1 MLRSD
6 FRGATGVSRA
16 GLVGQPSRLLAWLHD
31 EIGLLYL
38 GGFGPVAEDE
48 VDRSSPRCNI
58 PNYEIRFSRDGI
70 DSRLVVQY
78 YRCRTELILLLAPSR
93 VYFSFLCSSSG
104 QRQANRHQPCH
115 LPIWGEELG
124 CSSLRL
130 VVEGAGYE
138 IMGHFHFRSVALT
151 LRLDPILGMR

>member
-1 MLRSD
+1 MLDWLDNHRGSLRGSMTKLVCSISAASGRSLKK
-6 FRGATGVSRA
+6 T
-16 GLVGQPSRLLAWLHD
+16 
-31 EIGLLYL
+31 
-38 GGFGPVAEDE
+38 

-58 PNYEIRFSRDGI
+58 PYYEIRFSRDGI

-93 VYFSFLCSSSG
+93 VYFSLLCSSSG

-124 CSSLRL
+124 SSSLRL

>member
-1 MLRSD
+1 MRSD

-31 EIGLLYL
+31 EMVCSISAASGRSLKKK
-38 GGFGPVAEDE
+38 
-48 VDRSSPRCNI
+48 VDRPSPRCNI
-58 PNYEIRFSRDGI
+58 PYYEIRFSRDGI